1 MFLTENGGRGC
12 KPPTGTGVWFARELR
27 PITGVWCALSTVSAA
42 VFLRP
47 KPGGTAELFCFRPCC
62 GTGAFIFWSNGSR
75 ARAAFR
81 RPCPVLL
88 DLSSLTYASKPASS
102 ASKIPRTLFAEM
114 CFTVFSERI
123 FVQARHWPQVIL
135 DVLPRTITKHGRK
148 TARKNRY
155 GFDTRWTKEK

>member
-1 MFLTENGGRGC
+1 MVRPGAPANHRRVVRVKHCECGCGYCGRNRVVPRNFLAFVPVVGW
-12 KPPTGTGVWFARELR
+12 KL
-27 PITGVWCALSTVSAA
+27 
-42 VFLRP
+42 
-47 KPGGTAELFCFRPCC
+47 LF
-62 GTGAFIFWSNGSR
+62 FWSNGSR

-102 ASKIPRTLFAEM
+102 ASKIPRTLLAEI
-114 CFTVFSERI
+114 CKAVFSERI

-148 TARKNRY
+148 TARKIRY
-155 GFDTRWTKEK
+155 GFDTRWTKEL

>member
-1 MFLTENGGRGC
+1 MSRIFLKITSEPQAEEKIFLGTDGFPPLKGSACNGMRNRWYNRGIRL
-12 KPPTGTGVWFARELR
+12 PSFYRME
-27 PITGVWCALSTVSAA
+27 
-42 VFLRP
+42 
-47 KPGGTAELFCFRPCC
+47 
-62 GTGAFIFWSNGSR
+62 AFIFWSNGSR

-102 ASKIPRTLFAEM
+102 ASKIPRTLLAEM
-114 CFTVFSERI
+114 CKAVFSERI

-155 GFDTRWTKEK
+155 GFDTRWTKEL